1 MAFVQIVKVVRGN
14 CVSALIF
21 NPNCDFT
28 LIFVDFAVLSLLFT
42 NEAAVYPYF

>member
-14 CVSALIF
+14 CVSILIF

-28 LIFVDFAVLSLLFT
+28 PIFVDFVVLPLPFP